1 MKSFHQHIDDDPD
14 TLDEGF
20 LRTASAG
27 LLINHINTKRKQIG
41 RSKKVD
47 AKTLDALASM
57 VLASASLTIAAT
69 QFPPETLKGNK
80 RR

>member
-1 MKSFHQHIDDDPD
+1 MKSFQQYHDNEPD

-20 LRTASAG
+20 LRTASAAV
-27 LLINHINTKRKQIG
+27 LMNHINTKRKQIG

-57 VLASASLTIAAT
+57 ILASASLTFAAT
-69 QFPPETLKGNK
+69 QFPPEQLKGRK
-80 RR
+80 